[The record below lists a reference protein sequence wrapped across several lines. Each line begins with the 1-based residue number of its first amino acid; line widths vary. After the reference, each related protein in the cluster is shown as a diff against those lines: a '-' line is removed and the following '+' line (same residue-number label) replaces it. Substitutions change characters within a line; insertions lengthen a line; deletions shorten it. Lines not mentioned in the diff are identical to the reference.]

1 MKRFYTILIS
11 LLAFAAISNG
21 QTIIG
26 AGYTRQTLNS
36 DLDVTFNGSYVE
48 FTKAFSA
55 TRNFGAEIGIGA
67 SYYYANDFLPDY
79 DFYGNISFAW
89 QEVYI
94 DVPVQLNYSLP
105 LSTRVILVPFIGAT
119 GSIGV
124 QSKYVEKYGS
134 TKTGSSVYD
143 NADYRRL
150 DLAATAGLN
159 IDICSAFRVKAS
171 YNWGLIDRE
180 TDRTAVY
187 RDYLKVG
194 VAYLF

>member
-1 MKRFYTILIS
+1 M
-11 LLAFAAISNG
+11 
-21 QTIIG
+21 
-26 AGYTRQTLNS
+26 
-36 DLDVTFNGSYVE
+36 TFNGSYIE
-48 FTKAFSA
+48 LTRTFSA
-55 TRNFGAEIGIGA
+55 SHHFGAEVGVGA

-89 QEVYI
+89 QEVYV

-105 LSTRVILVPFIGAT
+105 LSTGVILVPFIGAT

-134 TKTGSSVYD
+134 VKEQSSVYD

-159 IDICSAFRVKAS
+159 IDICSALRVKAS

-180 TDRTAVY
+180 TDRTTIY
-187 RDYLKVG
+187 RDYLRVG